1 MTTVTVL
8 AVGGTGESFPDDPR
22 TDVTGLLAGVTDR
35 LDDRFWSRWV
45 GYPSSYGPVPVRQG
59 MSFAASVAVGAAELL
74 SVIAETPGPIMLI
87 GYSQG
92 CVVVREA
99 LDADG
104 VDPSDVARVIGIGL
118 VADPH
123 QPPGVVDG
131 CAGSGVAGPGRD
143 LPDGVATLWI
153 ADPADM
159 ICNADADSLVRD
171 VADLTGA
178 LSLGDLVGWLRR
190 TWETLRR
197 NAFQNA
203 ARTSIRPRQWRRDL
217 TRLRRL
223 VLDVLGYL
231 PALIVIGGLRVR
243 NRRGGRHTAYAS
255 EPLGGRGD
263 HPGVV
268 VLAKWLQVQ
277 ATFATGMTSDA
288 A

>member
-8 AVGGTGESFPDDPR
+8 AVGGTGESFPGDPR
-22 TDVTGLLAGVTDR
+22 TRVTGLLAGVTDR
-35 LDDRFWSRWV
+35 LDGRFRSRWV
-45 GYPSSYGPVPVRQG
+45 GYPSSYGPAPTRNG
-59 MSFAASVAVGAAELL
+59 MSFTASVAAGSAELR
-74 SVIAETPGPIMLI
+74 SVLAATPGPVMLI

-99 LDADG
+99 LAAGG
-104 VDPSDVARVIGIGL
+104 VDPSDLCRVIGVGL
-118 VADPH
+118 IADPH
-123 QPPGVVDG
+123 QPAGVVDG
-131 CAGSGVAGPGRD
+131 CTGSGVAGPGPD

-153 ADPADM
+153 ADPDDM

-178 LSLGDLVGWLRR
+178 LSLGDLAGWLRR
-190 TWETLRR
+190 SWETLRR

-203 ARTSIRPRQWRRDL
+203 ARTSIRPRQWRRDV

-223 VLDVLGYL
+223 VLDILGYL
-231 PALIVIGGLRVR
+231 PALIVIGGFRIR

-255 EPLGGRGD
+255 EPLGGRGEY
-263 HPGVV
+263 PGVV
-268 VLAKWLQVQ
+268 VLAQWLQVQ
-277 ATFATGMTSDA
+277 ATFAGGLMSEA

>member
-35 LDDRFWSRWV
+35 LDDRFRSRWV
-45 GYPSSYGPVPVRQG
+45 GYPSSYGPVPARHG
-59 MSFAASVAVGAAELL
+59 MSFAASVAVGAAAVR
-74 SVIAETPGPIMLI
+74 SVMASTPGPIMLI

-92 CVVVREA
+92 CVVIREA
-99 LDADG
+99 LAAG
-104 VDPSDVARVIGIGL
+104 PVDPSDLCRVVGIGF

-131 CAGSGVAGPGRD
+131 CTGSGVAGPGRD
-143 LPDGVATLWI
+143 LPEGVATLWI

-171 VADLTGA
+171 VADLTEA
-178 LSLGDLVGWLRR
+178 MSFGDLVGWVRR
-190 TWETLRR
+190 TGETLRR

-203 ARTSIRPRQWRRDL
+203 ARTSFRPRQWRRDL

-223 VLDVLGYL
+223 ALDVLGYL
-231 PALIVIGGLRVR
+231 PILIVIGGVRLR

-255 EPLGGRGD
+255 EPLGGRGEY
-263 HPGVV
+263 PGVA
-268 VLAKWLQVQ
+268 VLAHWLQVR
-277 ATFATGMTSDA
+277 ATFAGGLVSEA

>member
-8 AVGGTGESFPDDPR
+8 AVGGTGESFPGDPR

-35 LDDRFWSRWV
+35 LDDRFRSRWV
-45 GYPSSYGPVPVRQG
+45 GYPSSYGPVPARHG
-59 MSFAASVAVGAAELL
+59 MSFADSVAVGSDRLRSL
-74 SVIAETPGPIMLI
+74 IATTPGPIMLI

-92 CVVVREA
+92 CVVIRHALAGDHVRR
-99 LDADG
+99 
-104 VDPSDVARVIGIGL
+104 SDLCRVIGVGL

-123 QPPGVVDG
+123 QPAGVVDG
-131 CAGSGVAGPGRD
+131 CAGSGVAGPGPD
-143 LPDGVATLWI
+143 LPTGVATLWI

-171 VADLTGA
+171 VADLTEA
-178 LSLGDLVGWLRR
+178 LSLDDLLGWLR
-190 TWETLRR
+190 TSLLKLRR
-197 NAFQNA
+197 NTFQNA

-217 TRLRRL
+217 TRVRRL

-231 PALIVIGGLRVR
+231 PALIVIGGFRVR

-268 VLAKWLQVQ
+268 VLAHWLQVW
-277 ATFATGMTSDA
+277 ATFATDLMSEA